1 VTPEGL
7 RARGERFHQ
16 ELGRESYVTGAG
28 LAAEAH
34 FEEIFERYADVAGDE
49 AAEAARAIPALYA
62 WVVDNRVGRAVAPLE
77 DRLHAWEA
85 GARVALPDGTSL
97 PYQRV
102 TVEIA
107 NAAERGRRLA
117 LDAARRAVLAEP
129 TALRAERLGRE
140 RDLLLGLGLGDAV
153 AARTALAG
161 IDLDALGAAC
171 EDFLSRTADLYRDTL
186 GERLRRRLGLRP
198 GEAERADAAFLFR
211 GAEFDDAFPAESLVP
226 TARRQVGEMG
236 LEAEAGGRIR
246 YDTEERERK
255 RPRAFCAP
263 VRVPEEVYLVI
274 RPFGGASDFA
284 SFWHELGHAL
294 HFSHADASLPFEH
307 RWLGDNSVTE
317 GFAMLFEHQVAAP
330 TWLRRYGT
338 LRGER
343 LAAFV
348 RDQAFAKLAVVRRYA
363 AKLRYE
369 IALFRAPR
377 LEAGAASY
385 VETLTA
391 ATLFR
396 YAREDYLLDL
406 DEGFYAAR
414 YLRAWQIEAGLAAHL
429 TERFDEDWFRNPRA
443 GPFVAAL
450 MARGQRDDAAAL
462 AAEVLGRPLDFG
474 PLAASCEA
482 GLA

>member
-1 VTPEGL
+1 MTPEGL

-34 FEEIFERYADVAGDE
+34 FEEIFERHADLAGDE
-49 AAEAARAIPALYA
+49 AAEAARAVPALYA
-62 WVVDNRVGRAVAPLE
+62 WVVDNRVGRAVAALE

-85 GARVALPDGTSL
+85 AARVALPDGTAL

-102 TVEIA
+102 AVEIA
-107 NAAERGRRLA
+107 NAADRGRRLA

-129 TALRAERLGRE
+129 TALRADRLARE
-140 RDLLLGLGLGDAV
+140 KALVEGLGLGDFV
-153 AARTALAG
+153 AARGALAG
-161 IDLDALGAAC
+161 IDLDALVAAC
-171 EDFLSRTADLYRDTL
+171 DGFLADTADLYRDAL
-186 GERLRRRLGLRP
+186 GERLRRELGL
-198 GEAERADAAFLFR
+198 ALADAQRSDAQFLFR
-211 GAEFDDAFPAESLVP
+211 GVGFDDAFPPNGLVS
-226 TARRQVGEMG
+226 TAVRQVGEMG
-236 LEAEAGGRIR
+236 LDAEADGRIH
-246 YDTEERERK
+246 YDTVERERK

-274 RPFGGASDFA
+274 RPFGGAGDYGA
-284 SFWHELGHAL
+284 YWHELGHAL
-294 HFSHADASLPFEH
+294 HFSHADATLPFEH

-317 GFAMLFEHQVAAP
+317 GFAMLFEHQVALPA
-330 TWLRRYGT
+330 WLRRYSP

-343 LAAFV
+343 LRRFV
-348 RDQAFAKLAVVRRYA
+348 RDQAFTRLAMVRRYA

-369 IALFRAPR
+369 LELFRSPR
-377 LEAGAASY
+377 LAAGADRY
-385 VETLTA
+385 VELLTA
-391 ATLFR
+391 AMLVRF
-396 YAREDYLLDL
+396 APEDFLLDL
-406 DEGFYAAR
+406 DDGFYAAR
-414 YLRAWQIEAGLAAHL
+414 YLRAWQLEAGLAAQL
-429 TERFDEDWFRNPRA
+429 TDRFDDDWFRNPRA

-474 PLAASCEA
+474 PLAASCAA

>member
-1 VTPEGL
+1 MTPEGL

-34 FEEIFERYADVAGDE
+34 FEEIFERYADLAGTE
-49 AAEAARAIPALYA
+49 AADAARAVPALYA
-62 WVVDNRVGRAVAPLE
+62 WVVDNGVGRAVAALE

-85 GARVALPDGTSL
+85 SATVTLPDGTPL
-97 PYQRV
+97 PFQRV
-102 TVEIA
+102 AVEIA

-129 TALRAERLGRE
+129 TALRAERLARE
-140 RDLLLGLGLGDAV
+140 RALVEGLGLGDFV
-153 AARTALAG
+153 AARGALAG
-161 IDLDALGAAC
+161 IDLDALATDCAA
-171 EDFLSRTADLYRDTL
+171 FLRRTADLYREAL

-198 GEAERADAAFLFR
+198 EEAERADAAYLFR
-211 GAEFDDAFPAESLVP
+211 GADFDDAFPAEGLVP

-236 LEAEAGGRIR
+236 LDAEAGGRIH
-246 YDTEERERK
+246 YDTAERERK

-274 RPFGGASDFA
+274 RPFGGASDYGA
-284 SFWHELGHAL
+284 FWHELGHAL
-294 HFSHADASLPFEH
+294 HFSHAAASLPFEH

-317 GFAMLFEHQVAAP
+317 GFAMLFEHQIAAP
-330 TWLRRYGT
+330 AWLRRYAP
-338 LRGER
+338 LARER
-343 LAAFV
+343 LGAFV

-369 IALFRAPR
+369 LELFRAPR
-377 LEAGAASY
+377 LDAGAALY
-385 VETLTA
+385 VEALTD
-391 ATLFR
+391 ATRFR
-396 YAREDYLLDL
+396 YAGEDYLLDL
-406 DEGFYAAR
+406 DDGFYAAR
-414 YLRAWQIEAGLAAHL
+414 YLRAWQLEAGLAALL
-429 TERFDEDWFRNPRA
+429 TARFDEDWFRNPRA

-462 AAEVLGRPLDFG
+462 AAEVLGGPLDFG